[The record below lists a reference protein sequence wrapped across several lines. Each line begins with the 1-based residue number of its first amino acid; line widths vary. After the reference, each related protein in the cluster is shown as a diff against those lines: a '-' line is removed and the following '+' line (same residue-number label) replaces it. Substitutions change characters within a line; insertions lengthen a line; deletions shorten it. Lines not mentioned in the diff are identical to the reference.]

1 MLITEAEKD
10 LSCVLFFFFS
20 TENVHSMCVQDFMTH
35 LRV

>member
-10 LSCVLFFFFS
+10 LSCVLFFFS